1 MTSLEGHGEDGHGEV
16 CEGEADQEVV
26 VDVTEATE
34 EHDGADDEDIVD
46 DGEDDDGEDD
56 EALDDVE
63 GEVEVGQEL
72 LAAKRDVCF

>member
-1 MTSLEGHGEDGHGEV
+1 M
-16 CEGEADQEVV
+16 
-26 VDVTEATE
+26 TEATE
-34 EHDGADDEDIVD
+34 EHDGDDDQYIVD